1 MTVLSAGRLNQRVTL
16 QAKAVTRDGMG
27 NEVISW
33 SDVAAVWA
41 AVEPVR
47 GKEFVSLRAAQS
59 DITTRITLRY
69 KSGLT
74 TAMRVLHDGAIY
86 DVREIINPRS
96 RNESLELMCVAAA
109 VAS

>member
-1 MTVLSAGRLNQRVTL
+1 MLAAGRLNQRVTL
-16 QAKAVTRDGMG
+16 QAKTVVRDGMG
-27 NEVISW
+27 NEVVSW
-33 SDVAAVWA
+33 SDVAAVRA
-41 AVEPVR
+41 AVEPMR
-47 GKEFVSLRAAQS
+47 GREYVSLRAAQS

-69 KSGLT
+69 KAGLT

-96 RNESLELMCVAAA
+96 RNESLELMCVAVA